1 METHIT
7 NRGESNFVHLHLH
20 TEYSLLDGVGK
31 IDEYIER
38 AKELGMHSIAITDHG
53 NMFGAVEFYKKAMKK
68 GIKPIIGVEMYVA
81 EKEAELREGKNFHLI
96 LLAKDEIGY
105 KNLIKISSFGFVNGF
120 YYKPRVDKKFL
131 KNHSEGI
138 IALSACMA
146 GEIPAYILNGE
157 LEKAEES
164 IIDYIEIFGKN
175 NFFIELQ
182 DNGVA
187 GQKELNDKLY
197 ELAQK
202 NGLDVVA
209 TNDVHYVHKGDDV
222 LQDIM
227 VCIQTGAKV
236 TDVNRMRID
245 TEEIYLK
252 SREQMME
259 VLGKY
264 KGAIENSVKIA
275 SMCNLEIDFGKF
287 KFPHYE
293 VPQGEKDINSYIKTL
308 VYVGIKKKYG
318 ENYSEEVKE
327 RTDFE
332 LGVITR
338 MGYSEYFIV
347 VWDFINYARINGIPI
362 GPGRGSAA
370 GSIVAYALGITELDP
385 LKYNL
390 LFERFLNPERISMP
404 DIDIDICQERRQE
417 VIDYVANKYGKDK
430 VAQIITFGTMKA
442 RAAIRD
448 VGRVLDIPLIKI
460 DKTAKMIGFGENIE
474 SSLKNSVELQDIYE
488 KDAEIR
494 KVLDYSKRLEGKVR
508 HASIHAAGVVITK
521 ESLDEEVPVYYDS
534 KSATVATQYQ
544 MKELEELGI
553 LKMDFLGLRNLTVI
567 QRAIDYIKENRGEI
581 VELSKISLEDEES
594 YLLLRKG
601 DTLGVFQLESEG
613 MRKLIMRLSPDR
625 FEDIVALL
633 ALYRPG
639 PLGSGMVEDFI
650 NVKKGKAE
658 IKYPHPMLENILK
671 ETYGVILYQEQVM
684 KIANVM
690 ADYSLGEADLLRRA
704 MGKKNFEIMEENRNK
719 FVERSVKNGVNKE
732 KAEEIFALIDK
743 FAGYGFNKSHSAAY
757 ALIAFW
763 TAYLKVKY
771 PAEFFAALMTSERNS
786 NEKLAIYIENAKR
799 NGIEV
804 LAPDVNKSEAK
815 FTVEKN
821 KIIFGI
827 SAIKNLGDG
836 MAVKIVEERKKA
848 GIYKDYEEFAYR
860 AKKFGINRKG
870 MEALVLSGSL
880 DCLNG
885 NRREKYE
892 AIDGVLEKSAK
903 MIARENDIRLSLFGE
918 GQIIYNFKMP
928 IINEFG
934 AERVLNGEKEY
945 LGIYFSGHPLD
956 RHKTI
961 ISKLDLNSITSI
973 IEDDLSSC
981 KTCGMIQEMNKKV
994 TKAGKVMAEFILEDY
1009 YGRVKVIV
1017 FPQDYGRFA
1026 HILVD
1031 GRAIYL
1037 EGSISIDSF
1046 GDVEEK
1052 KIIARELRDIEEI
1065 DSIASLKIYIL
1076 LENEKIGKAEKLKEI
1091 IKKHSGKCET
1101 ILAVK
1106 DGEKRN
1112 MIKLGKAYNCAPSK
1126 QLIEEIE
1133 ELLGEGVIKIR

>member
-1 METHIT
+1 M
-7 NRGESNFVHLHLH
+7 SKFVHLHVH
-20 TEYSLLDGVGK
+20 SEFSLLDGANRIKDLPV
-31 IDEYIER
+31 R
-38 AKELGMHSIAITDHG
+38 AKELGMDSIAITDHG
-53 NMFGAVEFYKKAMKK
+53 VMFGVIDFYKACKAN
-68 GIKPIIGVEMYVA
+68 GVKPIIGCEVYVA
-81 EKEAELREGKNFHLI
+81 PRTRFDKEAGIDNKYNHLI
-96 LLAKDEIGY
+96 LLAKNNNGY
-105 KNLIKISSFGFVNGF
+105 KNLSKLVSLGFIDGY
-120 YYKPRVDKKFL
+120 YYKPRIDKEILEKYHEDLICCSACLAGELPQAIL
-131 KNHSEGI
+131 KND
-138 IALSACMA
+138 M
-146 GEIPAYILNGE
+146 
-157 LEKAEES
+157 EKAEETALWFKNLFGE
-164 IIDYIEIFGKN
+164 DYYLEIQAN
-175 NFFIELQ
+175 SLREQALVN
-182 DNGVA
+182 
-187 GQKELNDKLY
+187 QKLITLSQKLNIPI
-197 ELAQK
+197 
-202 NGLDVVA
+202 VA
-209 TNDVHYVHKGDDV
+209 TNDAHYLKKEDYYNHEV
-222 LQDIM
+222 LLC
-227 VCIQTGAKV
+227 VQTGKRM
-236 TDVNRMRID
+236 TDSDRMSFSTNDFYIKSP
-245 TEEIYLK
+245 EE
-252 SREQMME
+252 ME
-259 VLGKY
+259 EYFANVPQAL
-264 KGAIENSVKIA
+264 ENTVKIA
-275 SMCNLEIDFGKF
+275 EKCNVEFEFGNTILPNYDVPPEFETHYDYLRKLSKDGMQKRYGDSIPKEIQEREE
-287 KFPHYE
+287 YE
-293 VPQGEKDINSYIKTL
+293 LSVIKT
-308 VYVGIKKKYG
+308 
-318 ENYSEEVKE
+318 
-327 RTDFE
+327 
-332 LGVITR
+332 
-338 MGYSEYFIV
+338 MGYVDYFLI
-347 VWDFINYARINGIPI
+347 VWDYINWAKSQGIPV
-362 GPGRGSAA
+362 GPGRGSGA
-370 GSIVAYALGITELDP
+370 GSIVAYAIGITDIDP
-385 LKYNL
+385 IKYSL
-390 LFERFLNPERISMP
+390 IFERFLNPERISMP

-918 GQIIYNFKMP
+918 GQIVYNFKMP